1 MCKKMMNVYLIVLKE
16 QYAKYALDILMLLNG
31 SVISQQT
38 LSHTPQTAVSEMLW
52 PAVPPSPK
60 SL

>member
-38 LSHTPQTAVSEMLW
+38 PSHTPQTAVSEML
-52 PAVPPSPK
+52 
-60 SL
+60 